1 MRAQKK
7 LIIAIG
13 LLSGALLT
21 GCGEKEI
28 NLEDYLSV
36 TYSGPNGYATANVDF
51 DYLSFGD
58 AIAEN
63 SKNET
68 MSLIEIG
75 IAADNVT
82 IDNDASENL
91 SNNDTFTVTFNWDAS
106 KAKELGLKYI
116 GKEKTYTV
124 EGLEDVTEI
133 DPFQDVTIEY
143 SGTAP
148 AGKADVKNNSS
159 DSFLSTLRYS
169 ASKTS
174 ELSNG
179 DKIVVKIDTS
189 DVEQKALEN
198 NYVLTQT
205 EKEYVV
211 EGLPYYVSVLSDI
224 PDEMMEKMKK
234 QTEDVIDAGAAEWNK
249 ENEILNGKEFLGN
262 YLLIK
267 KDSKLYGDNN
277 YCYCIYKINATCE
290 GEEFSYYYYVGFKDI
305 IILEDG
311 QCSVDLTNNIKPYG
325 NAFWGHVSGEAFLMG
340 SNHYYIGYQDLDS
353 MFNNCVTKNIDD
365 YTYESTVIE

>member
-1 MRAQKK
+1 MRVQKK

-68 MSLIEIG
+68 MSLFEIG
-75 IAADNVT
+75 MAADNVT
-82 IDNDASENL
+82 IDNDAAENL
-91 SNNDTFTVTFNWDAS
+91 SNNDTFTVTFNWDAAE
-106 KAKELGLKYI
+106 AKKLGLKYV

-124 EGLEDVTEI
+124 EGLADVTEI
-133 DPFQDVTIEY
+133 DPFQDVTLEY

-148 AGKADVKNNSS
+148 EGKANVKNNSS

-169 ASKTS
+169 AAKTN

-179 DKIVVKIDTS
+179 DKIVVKIDTP

-198 NYVLTQT
+198 SYVLTQT
-205 EKEYVV
+205 EKEYTV
-211 EGLPYYVSVLSDI
+211 EGLPYYVSALSDI
-224 PDEMMEKMKK
+224 PDDMMEKMKK
-234 QTEDVIDAGAAEWNK
+234 QTEDVIDAGTAEWDSR
-249 ENEILNGKEFLGN
+249 NEILGEKEFLGN
-262 YLLIK
+262 YLLVK
-267 KDSKLYGDNN
+267 KGTDLYGDIN
-277 YCYCIYKINATCE
+277 YCYCVYKINATCE

-311 QCSVDLTNNIKPYG
+311 QCSVDLTDYIKPYG
-325 NAFWGHVSGEAFLMG
+325 SAIFGHVSGEAFRMG
-340 SNHYYIGYQDLDS
+340 DKYYYIGYQDLDS
-353 MFNNCVTKNIDD
+353 MFNNCVTQNIDD
-365 YTYESTVIE
+365 YTYESTVKE